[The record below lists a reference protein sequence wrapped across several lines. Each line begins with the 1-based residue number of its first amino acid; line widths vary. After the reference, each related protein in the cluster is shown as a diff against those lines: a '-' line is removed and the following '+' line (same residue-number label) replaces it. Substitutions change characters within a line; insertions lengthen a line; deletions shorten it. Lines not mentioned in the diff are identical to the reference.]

1 MPIAFAQAK
10 ESFRE
15 RRVEP
20 IRSRG
25 GPILPISIH
34 RPRICGK
41 APKLR
46 APVVANGVDGDPEQP
61 RARTLAAEVIVRSPA
76 KRDQEHLRC
85 EIVGEHCADASLKES
100 MKRRV
105 VAIEQRRERRLI
117 LT

>member
-10 ESFRE
+10 ESVGQ

-20 IRSRG
+20 ISRR
-25 GPILPISIH
+25 GPIRPISIH

-41 APKLR
+41 PPKLR
-46 APVVANGVDGDPEQP
+46 APVVADDIHGDPEQP
-61 RARTLAAEVIVRSPA
+61 RARILAAEVIARSPA
-76 KRDQEHLRC
+76 KRGQEHLRR
-85 EIVGEHCADASLKES
+85 EIVGEHHADTSSQES